1 MTNLVKLGHKLVI
14 DIEVGNVI
22 ESTQARYIRPTQ
34 IDVKSIPK
42 KNVTLQG
49 RHQDDQQYNDCK

>member
-34 IDVKSIPK
+34 VDAKSDSK
-42 KNVTLQG
+42 EKRDTA
-49 RHQDDQQYNDCK
+49 RSSSR